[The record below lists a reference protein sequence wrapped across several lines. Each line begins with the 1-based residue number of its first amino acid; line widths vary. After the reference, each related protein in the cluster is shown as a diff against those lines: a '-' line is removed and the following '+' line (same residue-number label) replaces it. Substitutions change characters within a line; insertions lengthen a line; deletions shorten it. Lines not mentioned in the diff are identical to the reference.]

1 MGEPVAYDNTT
12 RESAARANR
21 SRILRAATES
31 FLQHGYAA
39 TTVRSV
45 AAAAGLSQE
54 SVYKIYG
61 GKAGL
66 LKAVYDR
73 SVAGDDAP
81 VPFAAREH
89 VRAVR
94 AAANPAAAAA
104 AWSAMVIAIGA
115 RTDPLVSVLMA
126 ARESDSAIADLLD
139 AVDEERLTGARMA
152 VQHWD
157 RLGWLRQGIE
167 PEDAAVTLWTLNSAQ
182 IRILLARRGWNDE
195 QYARWLAGLLRTSV
209 LVTEHATPP
218 VRHP

>member
-1 MGEPVAYDNTT
+1 MAYDNTT
-12 RESAARANR
+12 RESAARATR
-21 SRILRAATES
+21 SRILQAATDS

-45 AAAAGLSQE
+45 AAASGLSQE

-81 VPFAAREH
+81 VPIAAREH
-89 VRAVR
+89 VGAVR
-94 AAANPAAAAA
+94 AAANPAAAAT
-104 AWSAMVIAIGA
+104 AWSAMVVALGA
-115 RTDPLVSVLMA
+115 RIDPLISVLMA
-126 ARESDSAIADLLD
+126 AGESEPAIADLLD
-139 AVDEERLTGARMA
+139 IVDQERLTGARMA

-157 RLGWLRQGIE
+157 RLGWLRQGLD

-182 IRILLARRGWNDE
+182 IRVLLARRGWDDD
-195 QYARWLAGLLRTSV
+195 QYARWLADLLCTSV
-209 LVTEHATPP
+209 LAQKQATSPD
-218 VRHP
+218 RHP